1 MHHPLYKITDLKII
15 SDYKLRLTFNDGLV
29 KEINFE
35 PVLHGA
41 IYSPLRDLN
50 LFNKVSLD
58 KEISTIVWP
67 NGADFE
73 PSILHDWENCKEE
86 LISRLHTVV

>member
-1 MHHPLYKITDLKII
+1 MQHPIFKITALRII
-15 SDYKLRLTFNDGLV
+15 SDYKLELTFNDGLI

-41 IYSPLRDLN
+41 IYFPLKDLN
-50 LFNKVSLD
+50 LFNKVTLD
-58 KEISTIVWP
+58 KEICTIVWH

-73 PSILHDWENCKEE
+73 PSILHDWENYEEE
-86 LISRLHTVV
+86 LISRLHSVV